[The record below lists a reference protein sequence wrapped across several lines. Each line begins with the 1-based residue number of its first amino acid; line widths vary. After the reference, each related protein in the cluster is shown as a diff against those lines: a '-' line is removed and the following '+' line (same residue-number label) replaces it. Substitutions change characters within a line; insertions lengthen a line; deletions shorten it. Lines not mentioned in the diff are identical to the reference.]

1 MKSQRKINEEQVFF
15 ALKLRSHYS
24 IQQNCAEK
32 RTWWPQTVCRC
43 DTVRNMLLVWRQTC
57 VSIICVQIC
66 DNPCVNMCP
75 INIEHLLRKQIHS
88 KIFANIK
95 LPYKYT
101 YTAYTHPT
109 HTHTHYLGIKRT
121 ILHLQICI
129 LHSFETNVSPV
140 WTKSTRITHIQ
151 IARDHLQGFS
161 FIFRLI

>member
-43 DTVRNMLLVWRQTC
+43 GAVRNMPLVWRQTC

-66 DNPCVNMCP
+66 DNPCVNVWP
-75 INIEHLLRKQIHS
+75 RNIEHLLQKQIHS

-101 YTAYTHPT
+101 YTAYTH
-109 HTHTHYLGIKRT
+109 R
-121 ILHLQICI
+121 HLWIQFLFWNKKKQQFCTCRFAFYTV
-129 LHSFETNVSPV
+129 LRQMFHQSERNPLVS
-140 WTKSTRITHIQ
+140 
-151 IARDHLQGFS
+151 L
-161 FIFRLI
+161 IFR